1 MVDPKIEPIGAH
13 RGWWA
18 RLVAPSMRIT
28 DQWQRD
34 RSGVLAVILVLFIA
48 GIPVLSLLQH
58 LAAMKDIGWDN
69 PQTPIY
75 IVALLAIVTA
85 YVLNR
90 RGFYLWATAVFI
102 GSLLA
107 GIVAATFV
115 TLAGQMEPYFG
126 RGDAHLLVYLV
137 LPVMLASTLLP
148 GRWWPLVLSA
158 AIASVLAVPLA
169 FPHISWFSVLYGP
182 LLYLLAAS
190 AMLVI
195 LGALLGSMWRSNYRR
210 AAEREERFRA
220 LYEQSPDAI
229 VLVNPDGTIESVN
242 PAGRQLFGY
251 ELDEI
256 EGRHVRTFYASPD
269 DRDAIIAR
277 VDATG
282 SVVDEP
288 VKAQRKDGTVMD
300 CRVTIWRRS
309 DGAGRHAGYQTIV
322 RDVTERLRSEEEIE
336 LKGRLLDLAND
347 AILLIDPGG
356 EIVYANEAAALL
368 TGYSLPELSS
378 MNIRRLNTP
387 EEAEQVPSRIGR
399 MIREGGLDFET
410 TWVAMDGR
418 RIDVEIRSR
427 SLVTRGRTLFLSV
440 ARDVTRR
447 HADEAE
453 LRLRGELLDAAH
465 DAVLLHDTRGK
476 LIFANE
482 SAARMLG
489 YTRDQLLTKN
499 VCELL
504 TPGES
509 AQFGRRTGELFARQA
524 ITFESTYLS
533 SDGRALPVEVQSRLV
548 ESRGTACVLSIAR
561 DIRGRK
567 QAEAALRESEAKY
580 RALFEQSMD
589 AIYIGTP
596 DGVTV
601 DVNQAWLDLFGYTR
615 EELGDV
621 VAIDVYADPADRTH
635 FLEAMAKHGVVAD
648 EVRFK
653 RKDGTPFDVQRAVI
667 ARRDEHGRVV
677 AYQGVMRD
685 ITERKKAERLLR
697 ESEEHFRAIMSSM
710 QDIVFTLDRE
720 QRHTGVYGPWVEESG
735 LTSAFFLGR
744 TADDIFGSEAAQVHR
759 EANTRALQGEF
770 VVYDWSAP
778 SQSEVHYYQ
787 TSLSPIRD
795 AHGNVQGLVGIG
807 RDITQHKE
815 VQRELELSELR
826 YRTLFERSLD
836 AVCLVAADGT
846 LLEANPAYLTLFGY
860 TADDVGRVNVRE
872 HYLIPA
878 ERDEYVNMLQR
889 DGAVIDRHTRLVRT
903 DGTVMDCVR
912 SSVAHRDESGRIVT
926 IQTVTRDVSAWVRA
940 QDDLRRSEE
949 KYRALFEQSMDAVA
963 VYAVDGTLLDANPAH
978 LALFGL
984 SAADIGK
991 RGVLSLYVNPS
1002 DRDEFLRLLERD
1014 GAVVDQEVRLRTVD
1028 GREMD
1033 CVRTAVARRD
1043 AEGRLVAA
1051 QTVTRDITEKK
1062 RADSVL
1068 RESEQRY
1075 RMIADDTIDI
1085 IWRMDL
1091 DMRFTYVNPA
1101 VEKVFGFTPEEWV
1114 GTSLGDHC
1122 SPAEFSRIR
1131 AIAAERVQHYL
1142 ATGQHGE
1149 GVLFE
1154 ATVFDRRRIAV
1165 PVEVRAKLILG
1176 VDGRPIALHGIT
1188 RDIRER
1194 KAAELEITQS
1204 REELRRLAEQLQELA
1219 AHLEEAREKERTGI
1233 ARELHDQL
1241 GQALTALSMD
1251 LGAVQRATA
1260 AGQTVSEDRLQRM
1273 KSLLEETV
1281 VDVRRLSS
1289 DLRPGILDD
1298 AGLLAAIEWQLQQ
1311 FQERSGIR
1319 CEFEAR
1325 SRDCQLDRPRTTALF
1340 RVFQELITNVGRHAG
1355 ATRVRVSFDRVDGD
1369 CVLTVEDDGKG
1380 ITEGQ
1385 ANAPTSLGLIGIR
1398 ERLRPLGGRIEFMP
1412 REPKGTTARVTV
1424 PLA

>member
-1 MVDPKIEPIGAH
+1 MVDSKTEPIES
-13 RGWWA
+13 RTGWWT
-18 RLVAPSMRIT
+18 RLGTPSARIT
-28 DQWQRD
+28 DRWQRE
-34 RSGVLAVILVLFIA
+34 RSGMLAVILVLFMA
-48 GIPVLSLLQH
+48 AIPVLFLLQQV
-58 LAAMKDIGWDN
+58 AVMKNIGWGN
-69 PQTPIY
+69 PQTLIA
-75 IVALLAIVTA
+75 VMVLLATVAA

-90 RGFYLWATAVFI
+90 RGFYLWATVLFI

-115 TLAGQMEPYFG
+115 TLAGQMEPFFG
-126 RGDAHLLVYLV
+126 RDDAHLLVYLV
-137 LPVMLASTLLP
+137 LPVMLAATLLP
-148 GRWWPLVLSA
+148 GRWWPLVLTA
-158 AIASVLAVPLA
+158 ALASVLAVPLA
-169 FPHISWFSVLYGP
+169 FPHISWFSILYGP

-190 AMLVI
+190 GMLML
-195 LGALLGSMWRSNYRR
+195 LGALMGSIWRSNYRR
-210 AAEREERFRA
+210 TAEREERLRA

-229 VLVNPDGTIESVN
+229 VLVAPDGTIESVN
-242 PAGRQLFGY
+242 PAGRRLFGY
-251 ELDEI
+251 ELGEI
-256 EGRHVRTFYASPD
+256 EGRHVRTLYARPD
-269 DRDAIIAR
+269 DREAVIAR
-277 VDATG
+277 AQSTG
-282 SVVDEP
+282 SLVDEP
-288 VKAQRKDGTVMD
+288 VRLQKKDGTVMD
-300 CRVTIWRRS
+300 CRITIWRRS
-309 DGAGRHAGYQTIV
+309 DGAGRHVGYQTIV

-368 TGYSLPELSS
+368 TGYSPPELTT

-387 EEAEQVPSRIGR
+387 EGAEQVPSRIGR
-399 MIREGGLDFET
+399 MIREGGLDFEAM
-410 TWVAMDGR
+410 WVAMDGR

-427 SLVTRGRTLFLSV
+427 SVVSRGRPLFLSV

-465 DAVLLHDTRGK
+465 DAVLLHDTRGR

-489 YTRDQLLTKN
+489 YTRDQLLTMN
-499 VCELL
+499 ACQLL

-509 AQFGRRTGELFARQA
+509 SQFGRRVGELFARQA
-524 ITFESTYLS
+524 AIFESTYLT
-533 SDGRALPVEVQSRLV
+533 SDGRSLPVEVQSRLI

-561 DIRGRK
+561 DIRGRR
-567 QAEAALRESEAKY
+567 QAEAALRESEAKYRALFEQSLDAISISRPDGSSLEANQAWLNLFGYAREDIPGIRASALYVNAADRERFLQQIAVTGFVTDEVRFRRKDGTEFDCGRTVMALKDASGSVVAFQSVNHDVTERKQAEVALRESETKY

-615 EELGDV
+615 DELGDV
-621 VAIDVYADPADRTH
+621 TAIDLYADPADRVR
-635 FLEAMAKHGVVAD
+635 FLETMAKHGVVAD
-648 EVRFK
+648 EVRYK
-653 RKDGTPFDVQRAVI
+653 RRDGTAFDVQRTVI
-667 ARRDEHGRVV
+667 ARRDEQGRVI
-677 AYQGVMRD
+677 ALQGVIRD

-697 ESEEHFRAIMSSM
+697 ESEERFRSIMASM
-710 QDIVFTLDRE
+710 QDVVFTLDRE
-720 QRHTGVYGPWVEESG
+720 QRHTGVYGPWVERAG
-735 LTSAFFLGR
+735 LTAEFFLGR

-778 SQSEVHYYQ
+778 SADGTHYYQ

-795 AHGNVQGLVGIG
+795 ADGNVQGLVGIG
-807 RDITQHKE
+807 RDITPHRK

-846 LLEANPAYLTLFGY
+846 LLEANPAYLALFGY
-860 TADDVGRVNVRE
+860 ATEDVGRVNVRE
-872 HYLIPA
+872 HYLNPA
-878 ERDEYVNMLQR
+878 ERDEYVSALER
-889 DGAVIDRHTRLVRT
+889 DGAVIDCRTRLLRT
-903 DGTVMDCVR
+903 DGTVMDCIR

-926 IQTVTRDVSAWVRA
+926 IQTVTRDVTEWVRA

-963 VYAVDGTLLDANPAH
+963 IYAVDGTLLDANPAH

-984 SAADIGK
+984 SAADIG
-991 RGVLSLYVNPS
+991 RRNVLSVYVNPA
-1002 DRDEFLRLLERD
+1002 DRDEFLRRLDRD
-1014 GAVVDQEVRLRTVD
+1014 GAVVDQEVRLRKVD
-1028 GREMD
+1028 GAEMD

-1062 RADSVL
+1062 RADSTL

-1075 RMIADDTIDI
+1075 RMIADDTMDI

-1101 VEKVFGFTPEEWV
+1101 VEKVFGFTPEEWA

-1142 ATGQHGE
+1142 ATGQHGK

-1154 ATVFDRRRIAV
+1154 ATMLDRLRVAI
-1165 PVEVRAKLILG
+1165 PVEVRAKLIVG

-1194 KAAELEITQS
+1194 QAAELKIIQS

-1241 GQALTALSMD
+1241 GQALT
-1251 LGAVQRATA
+1251 
-1260 AGQTVSEDRLQRM
+1260 
-1273 KSLLEETV
+1273 
-1281 VDVRRLSS
+1281 
-1289 DLRPGILDD
+1289 
-1298 AGLLAAIEWQLQQ
+1298 
-1311 FQERSGIR
+1311 
-1319 CEFEAR
+1319 
-1325 SRDCQLDRPRTTALF
+1325 
-1340 RVFQELITNVGRHAG
+1340 
-1355 ATRVRVSFDRVDGD
+1355 
-1369 CVLTVEDDGKG
+1369 
-1380 ITEGQ
+1380 
-1385 ANAPTSLGLIGIR
+1385 
-1398 ERLRPLGGRIEFMP
+1398 
-1412 REPKGTTARVTV
+1412 
-1424 PLA
+1424 